1 MRPDEL
7 ADLQHSDDVAVG
19 KVDDRQ
25 RQNVPDRRGAA
36 LVCRVREVGMGRR
49 VGCLDRLCRCGD
61 EANDPLRDRRSPESL
76 CAFVCVRARACEL
89 AYVCTW
95 VHVSVRVRA
104 CVRASELA
112 CVCTW
117 VHVSVRVCACVH
129 ESLKAIATGH
139 R

>member
-36 LVCRVREVGMGRR
+36 LVRRVREVGVGRR

-61 EANDPLRDRRSPESL
+61 EANYPLRWRPTIQPESL
-76 CAFVCVRARACEL
+76 CAFACVSARARA
-89 AYVCTW
+89 
-95 VHVSVRVRA
+95 RVRA
-104 CVRASELA
+104 CVRACVLA
-112 CVCTW
+112 RIT
-117 VHVSVRVCACVH
+117 
-129 ESLKAIATGH
+129 
-139 R
+139 